1 MPLSL
6 STEPYPRSGGLSGE
20 GARRLLGVPAL
31 TPLQTVI
38 REAGQNSWDARRG
51 ENIRFDV
58 NLRRP
63 DESQWRYLREEI
75 LAELPSS
82 DASRKRISD
91 SLNAETPMLLE
102 IADFGTKGLG
112 GPTRADIIE
121 DGKPQNFANFV
132 RNIGA
137 GHHHHLGGG
146 TYGYGKTSFYKLDAA
161 AIVIIDTLALTDS
174 GTERR
179 LIACHLGDEFTVN
192 GKRYTGRHWWGQSSG
207 DPEYVEPLLDTAA
220 EQAAR
225 SLGLPPRSH
234 AEDTGTTVSVLVP
247 GFGSQAERIRE
258 ITEAL
263 LWFFWPKMIERDDGR
278 APISFT
284 VRYDGEEK
292 VVPRPETFPPLDLFV
307 DAWHQLERGQEGVRE
322 IWCGNP
328 KKLLGKMSVA
338 RGFRGDR
345 RALSAE
351 PVIPVTSRH
360 VVLMRPVELVV
371 RYLEGPALPHGS
383 HEWAGVFICDTDEE
397 VERAFAESEPPAHDD
412 WSPDNL
418 PKGRAQTFVRT
429 GLRRIKEAMTHF
441 IYPSGA
447 TGAGMADQPPLA
459 RAATMLGTL
468 IPPESRERSNRASRA
483 QTGRRRRWSVSEAAF
498 IKLEALESGVDAL
511 FEVNAQN
518 RSDEPLIISAAPGA
532 VLDDD
537 ISDETELPNGGKVEV
552 VSWETA
558 DGVVLSSGG
567 IQVLDPHQNLVARV
581 RVRIPELAAVGL
593 LLEVND

>member
-51 ENIRFDV
+51 DNIRFDV

-63 DESQWRYLREEI
+63 DEGQWRYLREEI
-75 LAELPSS
+75 LAELPQS
-82 DASRKRISD
+82 DPSRRRTADALSAK
-91 SLNAETPMLLE
+91 TPMLLE

-112 GPTRADIIE
+112 GPTRADIVE

-161 AIVIIDTLALTDS
+161 ATVIIDTLALTDS

-179 LIACHLGDEFTVN
+179 LIACHLGDEFIIK
-192 GKRYTGRHWWGQSSG
+192 GRRYTGRHWWGVSSG
-207 DPEYVEPLLDTAA
+207 DPEYVEPLLDNAA
-220 EQAAR
+220 EQAAAF
-225 SLGLPPRSH
+225 LGLPSRSH
-234 AEDTGTTVSVLVP
+234 DGDTGTTISVLVP
-247 GFGSQAERIRE
+247 EFGSQAERIRE

-263 LWFFWPKMIERDDGR
+263 LWFFWPKMIEREDGR

-284 VRYDGEEK
+284 VRCDGEDRI
-292 VVPRPETFPPLDLFV
+292 VPRPESIPPLDLFV
-307 DAWHQLERGQEGVRE
+307 EAWRQLKAGGHGVQEIR
-322 IWCGNP
+322 CGSP
-328 KKLLGKMSVA
+328 KKLLGKMSIA

-345 RALSAE
+345 RPLSAE
-351 PVIPVTSRH
+351 PVIPATSRH
-360 VVLMRPVELVV
+360 VALMRPVELVV
-371 RYLEGPALPHGS
+371 RYVEGPPLPHGS
-383 HEWAGVFICDTDEE
+383 HEWAGVFICDTDKE
-397 VERAFAESEPPAHDD
+397 VERAFAQSEPPAHDD

-418 PKGRAQTFVRT
+418 PKGHAQTFVRT
-429 GLRRIKEAMTHF
+429 GLRRIKDTMTGF

-468 IPPESRERSNRASRA
+468 VPKESPERSNRASRA
-483 QTGRRRRWSVSEAAF
+483 QTGRRRRWSVSEPAF
-498 IKLEALESGVDAL
+498 VKLEALETGVDAL

-518 RSDEPLIISAAPGA
+518 RSSEPLVISAAPGA
-532 VLDDD
+532 VVDDD
-537 ISDETELPNGGKVEV
+537 ISGETELPDGGKIEV
-552 VSWETA
+552 VCWETA
-558 DGVVLSSGG
+558 EGVILSTGRV
-567 IQVLDPHQNLVARV
+567 QVLDPDESLVARV

-593 LLEVND
+593 LLEVTD